1 MFSCKKKIEAAADFG
16 TRLKASTVHYI
27 PEKNGRLAAA
37 MLQDKFPFMGLLIF
51 KREQFSH
58 FETKAVGDC
67 SRNAVDR
74 SPKLGT

>member
-1 MFSCKKKIEAAADFG
+1 
-16 TRLKASTVHYI
+16 
-27 PEKNGRLAAA
+27 